1 MTDNAH
7 LSDRMPEVA
16 HRRSTWT
23 VQEEAHLASC
33 SDCRAE
39 WELVAAAREL
49 GDAAPALTRPDAV
62 TTVLHRRLAADRSS
76 QIRTRRTWSI
86 GAIAA
91 AAAILI
97 GVLLRPAAPAALAPQ
112 VVAGADALVPLPELE
127 GLGTAELDT
136 LLQSIDRP
144 VAGSS
149 ALDAS
154 TLGEPEDGELDRVF
168 ATWEG

>member
-1 MTDNAH
+1 MTDDTH

-16 HRRSTWT
+16 HRRSSWT
-23 VQEEAHLASC
+23 AGEEAHLASC
-33 SDCRAE
+33 ADCRAE
-39 WELVAAAREL
+39 WDLVVAARRLAE
-49 GDAAPALTRPDAV
+49 AAPTLTDPVAMTATLR
-62 TTVLHRRLAADRSS
+62 LRLAADRAS
-76 QIRTRRTWSI
+76 QGRTRRTWTV
-86 GAIAA
+86 AAVAA

-97 GVLLRPAAPAALAPQ
+97 GVALRPTPTGIVAPQ
-112 VVAGADALVPLPELE
+112 VVAGAGPLVPLPELE
-127 GLGTAELDT
+127 GLETAELDT

-154 TLGEPEDGELDRVF
+154 TLGEPEDGELERVF

>member
-1 MTDNAH
+1 MNDSTH
-7 LSDRMPEVA
+7 LSDRMPDVA
-16 HRRSTWT
+16 HRRSSWT
-23 VQEEAHLASC
+23 AEEKAHLASC
-33 SDCRAE
+33 SDCRVE
-39 WELVAAAREL
+39 WELVIAAGGL
-49 GDAAPALTRPDAV
+49 GDATPAITSPDAM
-62 TTVLHRRLAADRSS
+62 TAVLRRRLAADRAS
-76 QIRTRRTWSI
+76 QTGTRRAWSI
-86 GAIAA
+86 GAVAA

-97 GVLLRPAAPAALAPQ
+97 GVLLRPAAPTGVAPQ

-127 GLGTAELDT
+127 GLETAELDT